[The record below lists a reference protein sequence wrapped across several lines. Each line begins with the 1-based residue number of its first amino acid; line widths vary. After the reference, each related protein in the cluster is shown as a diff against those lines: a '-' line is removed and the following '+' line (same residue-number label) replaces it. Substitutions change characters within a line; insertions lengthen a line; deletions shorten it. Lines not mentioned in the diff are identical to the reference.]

1 MVIIYTTPSC
11 AGCRKAKKWF
21 EEHKVDYLE
30 KNLMTQGICEKDIDL
45 MLENTEAGFDDIIST
60 RSKAFLE
67 NNLDPD
73 NMTVK
78 QMKKFIIENPSVL
91 RRPIIIED
99 KKMQVGFN
107 DEEIRTFIPRRLRQI
122 IMDTEC
128 TGDEK
133 CDYLRCLKQ
142 YFNEMEKNNEL

>member
-21 EEHKVDYLE
+21 DEHKVKYIE
-30 KNLMTQGICEKDIDL
+30 KNLFTQKITEDDIDL
-45 MLENTEAGFDDIIST
+45 MLKNCENGFDDIIST
-60 RSKAFLE
+60 RSKIIM
-67 NNLDPD
+67 D
-73 NMTVK
+73 NHIDVNDMTVK
-78 QMKKFIIENPSVL
+78 ELKKFIIQNPSIL

-99 KKMQVGFN
+99 NKFQVGYN
-107 DEEIRTFIPRRLRQI
+107 DEEIRTFIPKRLREI

-133 CDYLRCLKQ
+133 CDYLKSLKQ
-142 YFNEMEKNNEL
+142 YFSEIDKK